1 MTKKATVTQ
10 VNWEDDKLGI
20 QQHVVGFAC
29 ILEQE
34 KYTPNGTSKVYSISA
49 EFGVGKTFFCTKLH
63 DVLKQNGVPVSILNI
78 WEMDFYDN
86 PLVPILI
93 KLQET
98 YDISGTT
105 GKKIPTKLLNWFKS
119 GLSGVSI
126 KANIPKIGEVCLDGK
141 EIVRCNEKLND
152 KLQESDIYNEYKQF
166 KTELDNLK
174 DFLKDWTKEL
184 GKPVVIIIDELDRC
198 RPDYAVKTLEIL
210 KHFFDIPGLVF
221 VLAIDEKQLQ
231 NSVKT
236 LFGTENFDGY
246 KRKFINNSFILPSP
260 DKAKFVDFL
269 YTRSGLSDM
278 IKQIETNEKDLVF
291 TAHLPNPLSQ
301 NYQNIQN
308 FNKTQT
314 CEQIIKTYFTYYSSW
329 FDFKLR
335 HMEQVFDRLTL
346 FTKSILSENELFSPD
361 LAVMLVCLHEFN
373 ITIYNAIKIR
383 QYITDTGKSLLGAIL
398 DEINKLYDKNYIW
411 EHFRADKNVVPSE
424 VPNIN
429 NFSTVGSSDY
439 LTKHIHHNV
448 DRFFKKWDNDNLKW
462 IREEDIH
469 KQKSTIC
476 NNHRL
481 IKIEYT
487 DDEIKWGGKKNF
499 DNTSDFDIDAFKQ
512 TYFEKMDFIANFK

>member
-1 MTKKATVTQ
+1 MTTKATTAP
-10 VNWEDDKLGI
+10 VNWDDDKLGI
-20 QQHVVGFAC
+20 QQHVIDFAH

-34 KYTPNGTSKVYSISA
+34 KYTPGGSSKVYSISA

-63 DVLKQNGVPVSILNI
+63 DVLKQDGIPASILNI

-86 PLVPILI
+86 PLIPILI

-98 YDISGTT
+98 YDISGAT

-126 KANIPKIGEVCLDGK
+126 RANIPKIGEVCLDGK
-141 EIVRCNEKLND
+141 EMVNRNEELNNKLH
-152 KLQESDIYNEYKQF
+152 ESDIYNEYKQF

-174 DFLKDWTKEL
+174 DFLKNWTKEL

-269 YTRSGLSDM
+269 YLKSGLAD
-278 IKQIETNEKDLVF
+278 IVKQIETNEKDLVF
-291 TAHLPNPLSQ
+291 TARLPNPLSQ
-301 NYQNIQN
+301 NYQEVQN
-308 FNKTQT
+308 VNKIQT
-314 CEQIIKTYFTYYSSW
+314 CEHIIKNYFTFYSSW
-329 FDFKLR
+329 FKFTLR

-346 FTKSILSENELFSPD
+346 FSKAILSANELFSPD
-361 LAVMLVCLHEFN
+361 LAVLLVCLHEFN
-373 ITIYNAIKIR
+373 LTIYDKIR
-383 QYITDTGKSLLGAIL
+383 DRKYITDTGKSVFGAIL
-398 DEINKLYDKNYIW
+398 DEAHKLYDRKYT
-411 EHFRADKNVVPSE
+411 EYFGSDRDLLPPST
-424 VPNIN
+424 PNIN
-429 NFSTVGSSDY
+429 DFSTVGPADR
-439 LTKHIHHNV
+439 LTKIISHNV
-448 DRFFKKWDNDNLKW
+448 DRFFKKYGTDTTKW
-462 IREEDIH
+462 IREEDVL
-469 KQKSTIC
+469 KQKSAIC
-476 NNHRL
+476 NNRRL

-487 DDEIKWGGKKNF
+487 DDEIRWEGKQNF
-499 DNTSDFDIDAFKQ
+499 DNVSDFNLDAFRQ
-512 TYFEKMDFIANFK
+512 NYFNKMDFISNFK